1 MRNLSAGFIA
11 KTTRLRVGQLNV
23 PPAQGTLLSIA
34 EKCPLPFVVKYR
46 ATGVVGRQYDAM
58 KLTNGEIV
66 SAIVQA
72 ESSREIH
79 ERLDALTQWVAE
91 NTLWVNETVH

>member
-1 MRNLSAGFIA
+1 M
-11 KTTRLRVGQLNV
+11 
-23 PPAQGTLLSIA
+23 
-34 EKCPLPFVVKYR
+34 VKYR